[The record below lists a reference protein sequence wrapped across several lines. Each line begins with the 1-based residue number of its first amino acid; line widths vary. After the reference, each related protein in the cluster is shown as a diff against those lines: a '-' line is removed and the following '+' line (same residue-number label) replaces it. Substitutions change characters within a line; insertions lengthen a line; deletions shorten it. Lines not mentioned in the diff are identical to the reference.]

1 MKLATA
7 SSMIK
12 SLPTVLKNLM
22 ARDAKRCGKLEK
34 KLELLQ
40 GGYRKRATALE
51 RKCQTLQQALAGKS
65 IDLAAFQAL
74 ANAESLA
81 KPQRLA
87 AMQRCISEQAER
99 EAALQERYA
108 AL

>member
-1 MKLATA
+1 
-7 SSMIK
+7 
-12 SLPTVLKNLM
+12 M
-22 ARDAKRCGKLEK
+22 ARDAKRAGRLEK

-40 GGYRKRATALE
+40 GGYRKRAAALE
-51 RKCQTLQQALAGKS
+51 RKCQALQQTVAGKR
-65 IDLAAFQAL
+65 IELAAFQAL
-74 ANAESLA
+74 DSAEALA
-81 KPQRLA
+81 RPQRLA